1 MRKQIKISS
10 LILAFAVSLLV
21 TACGGGGGGS
31 GAGNIGGTSGGSTSG
46 GSTSGG
52 STSGGSISLL
62 AGSIGSY
69 GNVDG
74 TGAAARFT
82 APQTLAIDGTG
93 NLYVSDSN
101 NATVRKITPGGVVTT
116 WTGVPGAAGM
126 ALDSAGNMYEAD
138 TRDLVILKVTP
149 GGSVTTF
156 AGTKDQSGS
165 TDGAGTAAKFNLPS
179 AVAVDS
185 AGNVYVGDSGNDVIR
200 KISPAGVVSTLSGP
214 LTSKQNATQNATGYI
229 AGLAIDQA
237 GNIYAAEFYFVYTI
251 IDPDNGLDGTM
262 ITGAVVH
269 KITPAGVVTDLAGS
283 GSAMDGVDGTGA
295 AATFSGFNGLS
306 IDTAGNLYATGSK
319 NVVRKITPSG
329 VVTTLPGTTFTLPA
343 GVAVDASGNIFVSD
357 MDADTVNKIDTSG
370 TETIFAGAGP
380 FINTGN
386 GSGGAPTFS
395 QPHGLT
401 VDSSGNVYV
410 ADYLSGSI
418 SKITPAGVTT
428 TVASGG
434 TLATLLDGYDLT
446 VDSSGNLYMPTL
458 YDVLNVIT
466 PSGAVSELA
475 GGPGI
480 DGYLDGTGS
489 AARFNYPTGVVLDSA
504 NNVYIADTGNS
515 TIRKVTPAGVVTT
528 VAGVPGTHGAADG
541 SGTSATFYIPQAL
554 ALDSGGN
561 LYVLDA
567 GNNNIRKITPGGTVS
582 TLAGTAGITGSADGT
597 GAAASFNNPVAM
609 AIDAKGNLFVADSNN
624 NAIRKIT
631 PAGVVSTVVGS
642 ANSQGISL
650 GALPG
655 SLLMPLGV
663 AIDSNGVLYVS
674 SSSAVLKIQLQ

>member
-10 LILAFAVSLLV
+10 LIIAFATSLLL
-21 TACGGGGGGS
+21 TACGGGGG
-31 GAGNIGGTSGGSTSG
+31 GGTSGGSTSG
-46 GSTSGG
+46 SGTSGG
-52 STSGGSISLL
+52 STSNSGSISLL

-116 WTGVPGAAGM
+116 WTGVPGATGL

-156 AGTKDQSGS
+156 AGTKDQPGS
-165 TDGAGTAAKFNLPS
+165 TDGAGSAAKFNLPS

-200 KISPAGVVSTLSGP
+200 KISPAGVVSTLSEP
-214 LTSKQNATQNATGYI
+214 LTSKQNATANATGYI
-229 AGLAIDQA
+229 AGLTTDAA

-251 IDPDNGLDGTM
+251 VDPDNGLDGTM
-262 ITGAVVH
+262 ITGAVIH

-283 GSAMDGVDGTGA
+283 GSAVGGVDGTGT

-306 IDTAGNLYATGSK
+306 IDTAGNLYATGSR

-329 VVTTLPGTTFTLPA
+329 GVTTLPGTTFTEPA
-343 GVAVDASGNIFVSD
+343 GVAVDASGDIFVSD
-357 MDADTVNKIDTSG
+357 SDADTINKIDTSG
-370 TETIFAGAGP
+370 AETIFAGAGP
-380 FINTGN
+380 FTNTGN
-386 GSGGAPTFS
+386 GTGSTVTFS
-395 QPHGLT
+395 QPQGLT

-410 ADYLSGSI
+410 ADYLAGSI
-418 SKITPAGVTT
+418 RKITPAGVTT
-428 TVASGG
+428 TIASGG

-446 VDSSGNLYMPTL
+446 VDSFGNLYMPTL
-458 YDVLNVIT
+458 NDVLNLIT

-475 GGPGI
+475 GDPGV

-489 AARFNYPTGVVLDSA
+489 VARFNYPTGVILDGS
-504 NNVYIADTGNS
+504 NNVYIADSGNS

-528 VAGVPGTHGAADG
+528 LAGVPGTRGAADG
-541 SGTSATFYIPQAL
+541 STTIATFYDPQAL
-554 ALDSGGN
+554 ALDSSGN
-561 LYVLDA
+561 LYVLDG

-582 TLAGTAGITGSADGT
+582 TLAGTAGVTGSADGT
-597 GAAASFNNPVAM
+597 GAAASFNHPVGM
-609 AIDAKGNLFVADSNN
+609 AIDAKGNLFVADSGN
-624 NAIRKIT
+624 NAIRKVT

-642 ANSQGISL
+642 ANSTGITL

-655 SLLMPLGV
+655 SLLLPLGV
-663 AIDSNGVLYVS
+663 AIDSSGVLYVS